1 MSRTNNPTLSAVPP
15 CFTGLLHLC
24 PQQDTNISPANHVC
38 LQRRSILRLAKA
50 VFPAPSAVH
59 LTSRVSPG
67 SQPPKLSV
75 KASLPLSPLQRFEVL
90 NAQSIPHPSPA
101 VNRLSRAAANIFHQ
115 KITPRP
121 PPFLGIRTGRFC
133 LAEFRQDAGIKC
145 NLFFPA
151 AQGELPEGQE
161 RVAWAMYV
169 GKNTA
174 QTGKCRSVKQM
185 CRWHICSVGPT
196 CYRWGNLPAKRV
208 HAPGCNL
215 TQMLAFG

>member
-1 MSRTNNPTLSAVPP
+1 MTNNPTLSAVPP

-90 NAQSIPHPSPA
+90 NCPKYTTPLPRCQPAEQGGGEHFSP
-101 VNRLSRAAANIFHQ
+101 
-115 KITPRP
+115 
-121 PPFLGIRTGRFC
+121 
-133 LAEFRQDAGIKC
+133 
-145 NLFFPA
+145 
-151 AQGELPEGQE
+151 
-161 RVAWAMYV
+161 
-169 GKNTA
+169 KN
-174 QTGKCRSVKQM
+174 
-185 CRWHICSVGPT
+185 
-196 CYRWGNLPAKRV
+196 
-208 HAPGCNL
+208 HAPSAPFFRDSDRAFLPRRVPAGCRNKV
-215 TQMLAFG
+215 